1 MLHGLRGSDTA
12 DIFTFSLRYG
22 LETQDPQN
30 LYLIRAW
37 DTPKHLHAQTSSLTQ
52 EANARIDPTIPGKM
66 AYRIHV
72 HLECEPYT
80 ALSAPLTEI
89 VVWKM
94 REGASRAV
102 VEQLLTKL
110 MAIVSKIP
118 VEEGKYKNGWGRIL
132 NEDAERQF
140 IVLIGWT
147 DMEAFVT
154 AVSNSPDGRAVLAE
168 LEEVTERQ
176 IRHMPLQK
184 VQSRPQM
191 HQLLEAHLFNRRTL
205 ALSFLLLFIAF
216 CVVLATFYV

>member
-1 MLHGLRGSDTA
+1 MHA
-12 DIFTFSLRYG
+12 TF
-22 LETQDPQN
+22 P
-30 LYLIRAW
+30 AW

-118 VEEGKYKNGWGRIL
+118 IEEGKYKNGWGRIL

-147 DMEAFVT
+147 DMEVKQLQHVYPETFAEVDLRVGIRDRCLQFAGWACGPCGTRGSHREADPAYAPSKGAIT
-154 AVSNSPDGRAVLAE
+154 AADAPALGGTSVSSPASAWDRM
-168 LEEVTERQ
+168 
-176 IRHMPLQK
+176 IP
-184 VQSRPQM
+184 
-191 HQLLEAHLFNRRTL
+191 
-205 ALSFLLLFIAF
+205 
-216 CVVLATFYV
+216 C